1 MTATAGPGA
10 APKRPP
16 SPPAGQ
22 RRGSVA
28 LKTAIFVLPAL
39 VMLGAL
45 VVYPIFFT
53 VFRSFFDRAGDAFV
67 GVANYQRMFTSPG
80 TLTAIK
86 NNLIWVVFAPTIATT
101 LGLIFAVMTERI
113 RWSTAFKVAI
123 FMPMAISFL
132 AAGVIFRLV
141 YEHDPERGLANAV
154 VSGFVDTFRSPGP
167 YPGARVAESGWEESE
182 GAFLSPGPVET
193 GEFAQI
199 GLLAVSPQLIP
210 EQAQPARPAPAPGQ
224 SESSI
229 WGVVWLD
236 FSPGGAGEPGV
247 IDPREPGLPRMR
259 VEALQDGEVA
269 GAAAAGDD
277 GSFVIEG
284 LDPGSYRLR
293 LAASNFREP
302 FGGIPWIGPTLV
314 TPSVI
319 GSFVWIWAG
328 FAMVVIGAGL
338 AAIPRD
344 VMEAARVDGAT
355 EWQVF
360 RRVTVPLL
368 MPVLLVVMVTLMIN
382 VLKIFDLVLVIPGGA
397 VQDDATVIALEM
409 WRQSFGGGGSDF
421 GLGSALAV
429 FLFVLVVPAMAFNIR
444 RFRLEG

>member
-1 MTATAGPGA
+1 MTATAGPA
-10 APKRPP
+10 AARRPP
-16 SPPAGQ
+16 RPPGGR

-28 LKTAIFVLPAL
+28 LKAAVFLLPAL
-39 VMLGAL
+39 IVLGAL

-67 GVANYQRMFTSPG
+67 GIGNYQRMFDSPG
-80 TLTAIK
+80 TLTAMK
-86 NNLIWVVFAPTIATT
+86 NNLIWVVFAPTIATA

-141 YEHDPERGLANAV
+141 YEHDPDRGLANAV
-154 VSGFVDTFRSPGP
+154 VSGIVDTFQSPGP
-167 YPGARVAESGWEESE
+167 YPGARMAESGWEESG
-182 GAFLSPGPVET
+182 GAFLSPGSVSTAES
-193 GEFAQI
+193 ADI
-199 GLLAVSPQLIP
+199 GLLAISPQLVP
-210 EQAQPARPAPAPGQ
+210 EDAEDAQRASAPEEAD
-224 SESSI
+224 SAI

-236 FSPGGAGEPGV
+236 FSPGGAGERGA
-247 IDPREPGLPRMR
+247 IDPQEPGLPQMR

-269 GAAAAGDD
+269 GAATAGQN
-277 GSFVIEG
+277 GSFVIED
-284 LDPGSYRLR
+284 LQPGSYRLR

-344 VMEAARVDGAT
+344 VMEAARVDGAS

-382 VLKIFDLVLVIPGGA
+382 VLKVFDLVLVIPGGA

-409 WRQSFGGGGSDF
+409 WRQSFGGAGSDF

-429 FLFVLVVPAMAFNIR
+429 FLFILVIPAMGFNIR

>member
-1 MTATAGPGA
+1 M
-10 APKRPP
+10 
-16 SPPAGQ
+16 
-22 RRGSVA
+22 
-28 LKTAIFVLPAL
+28 PAL
-39 VMLGAL
+39 LVLGAL

-53 VFRSFFDRAGDAFV
+53 VFRSFFDRTGDAFV
-67 GVANYQRMFTSPG
+67 GLGNYERMFTSPG

-86 NNLIWVVFAPTIATT
+86 NNLIWVVFAPTVATT
-101 LGLIFAVMTERI
+101 LGLMFAVLTERI

-141 YEHDPERGLANAV
+141 YEHDPNRGLANAV
-154 VSGFVDTFRSPGP
+154 VSGLVDTFRSPGP
-167 YPGARVAESGWEESE
+167 YPGARMAESGWTESE
-182 GAFLSPGPVET
+182 GGFVSPAPVGT
-193 GEFAQI
+193 GESTQV
-199 GLLAVSPQLIP
+199 GLLAISPQLIP
-210 EQAQPARPAPAPGQ
+210 DEAQPARPAPAPPQ
-224 SESSI
+224 SDESI
-229 WGVVWLD
+229 RGVVWLD
-236 FSPGGAGEPGV
+236 FSPGGGGERGS
-247 IDPREPGLPRMR
+247 IDAQELGLPQMR
-259 VEALQDGEVA
+259 VEAMQDGEVA
-269 GAAAAGDD
+269 GTATAGSD
-277 GSFVIEG
+277 GSFVIED
-284 LDPGSYRLR
+284 LEPGTYQLR
-293 LAASNFREP
+293 LPASNFREP

-344 VMEAARVDGAT
+344 VLEAARVDGAS

-382 VLKIFDLVLVIPGGA
+382 VLKVFDLVLVIPGGA

-429 FLFVLVVPAMAFNIR
+429 FLFVLVIPAMAFNIR
-444 RFRLEG
+444 RFKLEG

>member
-1 MTATAGPGA
+1 MARKGGS
-10 APKRPP
+10 PKRV
-16 SPPAGQ
+16 SPLAVGQ
-22 RRGSVA
+22 DRRSVA
-28 LKTAIFVLPAL
+28 LKGALFLLPGLVL
-39 VMLGAL
+39 LGAL

-67 GVANYQRMFTSPG
+67 GLGNYERMFTSPG
-80 TLTAIK
+80 TLTAIR
-86 NNLIWVVFAPTIATT
+86 NNLIWVVFAPSIATV
-101 LGLIFAVMTERI
+101 LGLIFAVLTERI
-113 RWSTAFKVAI
+113 RWATAFKVAI

-141 YEHDPERGLANAV
+141 YEHDPNRGLANAV
-154 VSGFVDTFRSPGP
+154 ISGVVDTFRSPGP
-167 YPGARVAESGWEESE
+167 YPGARTAESGWEASA
-182 GAFLSPGPVET
+182 GAFVSPDQVST
-193 GEFAQI
+193 GETTQI
-199 GLLAVSPQLIP
+199 GMLAISPQLVP
-210 EQAQPARPAPAPGQ
+210 DEAEPARPAPAPGD
-224 SESSI
+224 EASI
-229 WGVVWLD
+229 SGVVWLD
-236 FSPGGAGEPGV
+236 FSPGGVGESGV
-247 IDPREPGLPRMR
+247 IDPQESGLPGMR
-259 VEALQDGEVA
+259 VEALSDGAVA
-269 GAAAAGDD
+269 GSAAATSD

-284 LDPGSYRLR
+284 LEPGSYRLR
-293 LAASNFREP
+293 LAASNFHEP

-344 VMEAARVDGAT
+344 VLEAARVDGAS

-429 FLFVLVVPAMAFNIR
+429 FLFVLVIPAMGFNLR
-444 RFRLEG
+444 RFKLEQG

>member
-1 MTATAGPGA
+1 MAREGGRRKAPLAAGEKSRSILIKG
-10 APKRPP
+10 
-16 SPPAGQ
+16 
-22 RRGSVA
+22 
-28 LKTAIFVLPAL
+28 AIFLLPAL
-39 VMLGAL
+39 IVLGAL

-53 VFRSFFDRAGDAFV
+53 VFRSFFDRTGDAFV
-67 GVANYQRMFTSPG
+67 GAANYERMFTTPG

-86 NNLIWVVFAPTIATT
+86 NNLIWVVFAPTIATA

-141 YEHDPERGLANAV
+141 YEHDPDRGLANAV
-154 VSGFVDTFRSPGP
+154 VSGIVDTFRSPGP
-167 YPGARVAESGWEESE
+167 YPGATVGNEGWQLSDGALVAPEQID
-182 GAFLSPGPVET
+182 T
-193 GEFAQI
+193 GEAVQI
-199 GLLAVSPQLIP
+199 AMLSVSPQLVP
-210 EQAQPARPAPAPGQ
+210 DDAAAAEAPGAPAD
-224 SESSI
+224 SATAI

-236 FSPGGAGEPGV
+236 FTPGGTGERGT
-247 IDPREPGLPRMR
+247 IDPQESGLPGMR
-259 VEALQDGEVA
+259 IEAVQDGEVVGSA
-269 GAAAAGDD
+269 TAAAD
-277 GSFVIEG
+277 GSFVIDG
-284 LDPGSYRLR
+284 LEPGSYGVR

-344 VMEAARVDGAT
+344 VLEAARVDGAS

-429 FLFVLVVPAMAFNIR
+429 FLFVLVIPAMAFNIR